1 MAKLIFKLKS
11 VPFDEAEDIKN
22 LLTENQIE
30 FYETPPGNW
39 EISMHALWL
48 NDEAEYIPA
57 KQLIDDYQLKRSERV
72 RLETQLKI
80 DKGEL
85 ETFSQRIINRPVQ
98 FITILAIILFI
109 LYFSVMPFLEIG
121 QA

>member
-72 RLETQLKI
+72 RLETQLQI

-85 ETFSQRIINRPVQ
+85 ETFSQRILNRPVQ

>member
-85 ETFSQRIINRPVQ
+85 ETFSQRILNRPVQ